1 MSAHILV
8 YFVRFYQ
15 IQGYTEW
22 GRDTDEWGRNT
33 HSDESDSSNTS
44 SRSPRRSKTL
54 EDAVHTHPLIAHR
67 ALAAHL
73 GLSYDEIQR
82 FMERAQEMGR
92 ARTRENIK

>member
-15 IQGYTEW
+15 IQGYT
-22 GRDTDEWGRNT
+22 EWGRNT